1 LIAQFVIHFTTTLL
15 DPAEFFGVNRYS
27 LEFMRRGLRRFL
39 VKLATSTVVLLA
51 VSHTSFPASRPH
63 VAQAAVRRPSTNETA
78 RPRIQNDEPPARPIE
93 AGSEAGTEAAKIVL
107 TRSASWFVYPKG
119 CAGVARGFDLV
130 LHFHGAHTTMIPR
143 YLRSN
148 LNAVLVIVNKG
159 IGSGAYSDALGLR
172 SDVDGLLGRIEKS
185 VAEECGLKPSAPRR
199 IALSSW
205 SAGYGAVQQ
214 FLRFR
219 PEKVDAV
226 LLSDGLH
233 VGFTDERQ
241 RKVRVTQMQ
250 EFVTF
255 AKRAARGEKLMAI
268 AHSAITPPEYAS
280 AAETALALAAEAH
293 APSWPVMKERYGMTQ
308 LTAARRGQFFVDGF
322 AGTDKAAHARHLY
335 SIDHT
340 SFARLND
347 YWKR

>member
-1 LIAQFVIHFTTTLL
+1 LVI
-15 DPAEFFGVNRYS
+15 
-27 LEFMRRGLRRFL
+27 
-39 VKLATSTVVLLA
+39 
-51 VSHTSFPASRPH
+51 
-63 VAQAAVRRPSTNETA
+63 
-78 RPRIQNDEPPARPIE
+78 
-93 AGSEAGTEAAKIVL
+93 
-107 TRSASWFVYPKG
+107 
-119 CAGVARGFDLV
+119 
-130 LHFHGAHTTMIPR
+130 HFHGAHTTMIPR

-159 IGSGAYSDALGLR
+159 IGSGAYSDALALK
-172 SDVDGLLGRIEKS
+172 SDVDGLLDRIEKTI
-185 VAEECGLKPSAPRR
+185 AEECGQKPGSPKR

-241 RKVRVTQMQ
+241 RKVRVSQME

-280 AAETALALAAEAH
+280 SGETALALALEAH

-335 SIDHT
+335 SIDRT
-340 SFARLND
+340 SFARLGD

>member
-1 LIAQFVIHFTTTLL
+1 
-15 DPAEFFGVNRYS
+15 
-27 LEFMRRGLRRFL
+27 MRRRLPKFL
-39 VKLATSTVVLLA
+39 VQLAISTVLLLGA
-51 VSHTSFPASRPH
+51 GHTSFPAATPH
-63 VAQAAVRRPSTNETA
+63 LAQAAVSRSSAT
-78 RPRIQNDEPPARPIE
+78 EPGRSEPAKASAALPAAAQVE
-93 AGSEAGTEAAKIVL
+93 AEAPKVVL

-119 CAGVARGFDLV
+119 CQGVARGFDLV
-130 LHFHGAHTTMIPR
+130 IHFHGAHTTVIPR
-143 YLRSN
+143 YLKSN
-148 LNAVLVIVNKG
+148 LDAVLVIVNKG
-159 IGSGAYSDALGLR
+159 IGSGAYSDALALPT
-172 SDVDGLLGRIEKS
+172 DVDGLLDRIEKT
-185 VAEECGLKPSAPRR
+185 VAEECGLQPVAPRKL
-199 IALSSW
+199 ALSSW

-219 PEKVDAV
+219 PAQVDAV

-233 VGFTDERQ
+233 VGFTDERL
-241 RKVRVTQMQ
+241 RKVRVSQME

-255 AKRAARGEKLMAI
+255 AKRAARGERLMAI
-268 AHSAITPPEYAS
+268 AHSAITPSEYAGS
-280 AAETALALAAEAH
+280 GETALALAEQAH

-340 SFARLND
+340 SFARLRE

>member
-1 LIAQFVIHFTTTLL
+1 
-15 DPAEFFGVNRYS
+15 
-27 LEFMRRGLRRFL
+27 MRHRLPKFL
-39 VKLATSTVVLLA
+39 VQLATSAVLLLGA
-51 VSHTSFPASRPH
+51 GHTSFPAARPH
-63 VAQAAVRRPSTNETA
+63 LAQAAVSRSSATEPRRFEPAQASAALTA
-78 RPRIQNDEPPARPIE
+78 PAQRE
-93 AGSEAGTEAAKIVL
+93 AEAPKVVL

-119 CAGVARGFDLV
+119 CQGVARGFDLV
-130 LHFHGAHTTMIPR
+130 IHFHGAHTTVIPR
-143 YLRSN
+143 YLKSN
-148 LNAVLVIVNKG
+148 LDAVLVIVNKG
-159 IGSGAYSDALGLR
+159 IGSGAYSDALALPT
-172 SDVDGLLGRIEKS
+172 DVDGLLDRIEKT
-185 VAEECGLKPSAPRR
+185 VAEECGLQPVGPRKL
-199 IALSSW
+199 ALSSW

-219 PEKVDAV
+219 PAQVDAV

-233 VGFTDERQ
+233 VGFTDERL
-241 RKVRVTQMQ
+241 RKVRVSQME

-255 AKRAARGEKLMAI
+255 AKRAARGERLMAI
-268 AHSAITPPEYAS
+268 AHSAITPSEYAGS
-280 AAETALALAAEAH
+280 GETALALAVEAH

-340 SFARLND
+340 SFARLRE